1 MLQNLSIR
9 ARLVAI
15 VVFLCLSMLIGG
27 LMGVFMLTQSNDALK
42 RIYNDNFT
50 KIHQLSAMERL
61 MDQNQLLLS
70 RLVMGKLA
78 ETPDDDA
85 TSATLI
91 QEFEHNRQMISQF
104 QQALDEMSW
113 STDEQPVVEGLA
125 QVRDEY
131 RHEGVQPLLDAVR
144 TGHPRQAMEIAI
156 KTMRDQEVAL
166 NAQVDK
172 LRSFENQQAASIYQ
186 RIEHNFIWLRVLAS
200 VLTLL
205 GMLAAIGMGSW
216 IVYSIDRPLN
226 RAIDI
231 VRRVASGDLN
241 QQIRVED
248 APAEIVVLLRAMQQ
262 MTDNLN
268 NMVGHVRSVADG
280 IAQHAGEIAHGNTE
294 LAQRTE
300 QQVQALSGTA
310 TATAEMTTI
319 VQQNAESAHHAMKVA
334 GTTREIAEAGGET
347 MRKVV
352 ETMARISTSSRKI
365 VDIISVIEGIA
376 FQTNILA
383 LNAAVEA
390 ARAGEQGRGFAVVA
404 AEVRS
409 LAQRSSA
416 AAKEIKGLIDHSVAG
431 VKDGSA
437 LVEQAGDNMEE
448 ILTVVG
454 LFTDLLETIY
464 KASSQQSTGI
474 EQINRS
480 VSDMDGMTRQNARM
494 VEQAA
499 TAAQSMQEE
508 AESLEKAVSRFK
520 LKLLEA
526 RSYRAPEP
534 TDLPANEPQPVAHIP
549 ERRRPDIE
557 TVGEEWQ
564 EF

>member
-15 VVFLCLSMLIGG
+15 VVFLCLSIVLGG

-42 RIYNDNFT
+42 SIYNDNFT

-61 MDQNQLLLS
+61 MNQNQLILS

-104 QQALDEMSW
+104 QQALDGMSW
-113 STDEQPVVEGLA
+113 STDEQPVVAGLA

-131 RHEGVQPLLDAVR
+131 KHEGVQPLLDAVR

-156 KTMRDQEVAL
+156 QTMRDQEVTL

-172 LRSFENQQAASIYQ
+172 LRGVENQQAASIYQ
-186 RIEHNFIWLRVLAS
+186 RIEHNFIWLRVLAI

-205 GMLAAIGMGSW
+205 GMLVAIGMGSW

-248 APAEIVVLLRAMQQ
+248 APAEIVTLLRAMQQ

-280 IAQHAGEIAHGNTE
+280 IAQHAEEIAHGNTE

-464 KASSQQSTGI
+464 QASSQQSTGI

-480 VSDMDGMTRQNARM
+480 VSDMDDMTRQNASM

-499 TAAQSMQEE
+499 IAAQSMQEQ

-534 TDLPANEPQPVAHIP
+534 SDLPANEPQPVAHIP

>member
-42 RIYNDNFT
+42 SIYNDNFT

-61 MDQNQLLLS
+61 MNQNQLILS

-104 QQALDEMSW
+104 QQALDGMSW
-113 STDEQPVVEGLA
+113 STDEQPVVAGLA

-131 RHEGVQPLLDAVR
+131 KHEGVQPLLDAVR

-156 KTMRDQEVAL
+156 QTMRDQEVTL

-172 LRSFENQQAASIYQ
+172 LRGVENQQAASIYQ
-186 RIEHNFIWLRVLAS
+186 RIEHNFIWLRVLAI

-205 GMLAAIGMGSW
+205 GMLVAIGMGSW

-248 APAEIVVLLRAMQQ
+248 APAEIVTLLRAMQQ

-280 IAQHAGEIAHGNTE
+280 IAQHAEEIAHGNTE

-464 KASSQQSTGI
+464 QASSQQSTGI

-480 VSDMDGMTRQNARM
+480 VSDMDDMTRQNASM

-499 TAAQSMQEE
+499 IAAQSMQEQ

-534 TDLPANEPQPVAHIP
+534 SDLPANEPQPVAHIP